1 MVVQEQ
7 LLTVE
12 AFWEQYAGKPYELI
26 HGRVVEVTP
35 TGLSHGAVT
44 SRIAA
49 QLLIFVD
56 AQKIGGEV
64 LGAETGFW
72 LGPHTLR
79 GPDCAYIRQ
88 EKLASVTEPEKYVPF
103 APDLAVEVV
112 SPGDTAS
119 GIRDKV
125 DLYRA
130 AGTRLVWVIYPSL
143 RKIDVYLPD
152 GTSYEV
158 KKDGTLDGGDVLP
171 GLSISVSDLFPAD

>member
-1 MVVQEQ
+1 MAVQEQ

-12 AFWEQYAGKPYELI
+12 AFWDQYAGKPYELI

-35 TGLSHGAVT
+35 TGLAHGAVIPRVGT
-44 SRIAA
+44 
-49 QLLIFVD
+49 LLGAFVD
-56 AQKIGGEV
+56 ANGLGEV
-64 LGAETGFW
+64 VGAETGFW

-88 EKLASVTEPEKYVPF
+88 EKFASVTEPEKYVPF

-119 GIRDKV
+119 DIRDKV

-171 GLSISVSDLFPAD
+171 GLSISVNDLFPAE